1 MIWIRVFWGLF
12 GSAGDAFDINQIE
25 LCCRMLWLD
34 LLHPLS
40 DSERDSINEPT
51 LNYVG
56 NGIFVKI
63 PSQSFWVLKN
73 ANSSYKGRT
82 LCASGRKT
90 LHSPSSHR
98 FREKWIETTL
108 PLLFFPE
115 HGTFS
120 NRTQIFIFSIQTE
133 RRGLFSF
140 SLVVHEFSCAFLFL
154 SRSLSVRKKCSNADF
169 SAAMFAFNF
178 EFQFDYFPVAHS
190 SDWCLIRNHSA
201 RNISIYI
208 HSRRRRKLTRV
219 RMSWAN
225 VESRH
230 SETDRIAKSEFL
242 IFTCPQM
249 PSNRTVLSFSSTIPP
264 PPRRRIPLQKAS
276 TGKISVLILLLNYYN
291 RPCPV
296 L

>member
-1 MIWIRVFWGLF
+1 MQIHHIK
-12 GSAGDAFDINQIE
+12 AGHCVRA
-25 LCCRMLWLD
+25 
-34 LLHPLS
+34 
-40 DSERDSINEPT
+40 
-51 LNYVG
+51 G
-56 NGIFVKI
+56 G
-63 PSQSFWVLKN
+63 
-73 ANSSYKGRT
+73 
-82 LCASGRKT
+82 KT
-90 LHSPSSHR
+90 LHPPSSHR
-98 FREKWIETTL
+98 FHEKWIETTL

-154 SRSLSVRKKCSNADF
+154 SRPLSVRKKCSNADF

-178 EFQFDYFPVAHS
+178 EFQFDYFPDAHS

-249 PSNRTVLSFSSTIPP
+249 PSNRTILSFSSTIPFRPHTSHAKAIWP
-264 PPRRRIPLQKAS
+264 PPRRRNPLQKAF